1 MLRTRIAKRWMVLG
15 LVAVAGGIVSGGVVA
30 AQFAGLGER
39 ERLMAALAE
48 EPAIRVADIESAEGL
63 PARGVFLQ
71 STSTGHLCLW
81 DAPVATP
88 RARQG
93 GCNQSDDPL
102 GGRKMFISLSYEGG
116 PVVEKVSDARLIGLV
131 ARDVAS
137 VQVLMTD
144 GAVRNVPMKRAVAVS
159 SAAGSF
165 RAFGY
170 RFRTSDLGRGLGPT
184 AVLALDAS
192 GRELDRQTTGFGG

>member
-1 MLRTRIAKRWMVLG
+1 MPRARVARKWIL
-15 LVAVAGGIVSGGVVA
+15 LVTGVVAGGILASAVVA
-30 AQFAGLGER
+30 ARFAGGEH
-39 ERLMAALAE
+39 ENLMAAAAE
-48 EPAIRVADIESAEGL
+48 EPVVRVAEFEPSAGL
-63 PARGVFLQ
+63 PARGVFVQ

-81 DAPVATP
+81 DAPVASP

-93 GCNQSDDPL
+93 GCNRSDDPL

-116 PVVEKVSDARLIGLV
+116 PAAEQVSDARLIGLV
-131 ARDVAS
+131 GREVAS
-137 VQVLMTD
+137 VQVLMTN
-144 GAVRNVPMKRAVAVS
+144 GSVRTVPLKRAVAVS

-170 RFRTSDLGRGLGPT
+170 RFTAADLKRHLGPT

-192 GRELDRQTTGFGG
+192 GRELERQTTGFGG

>member
-1 MLRTRIAKRWMVLG
+1 MLKPRIAKRWMVLG
-15 LVAVAGGIVSGGVVA
+15 LVAVAGGILAGGVVA
-30 AQFAGLGER
+30 GQFAGLDER
-39 ERLMAALAE
+39 ERLMAASAE
-48 EPAIRVADIESAEGL
+48 EPAIRVADLESAEGL
-63 PARGVFLQ
+63 PTRGVFVQ

-93 GCNQSDDPL
+93 GCNRSDDPL

-116 PVVEKVSDARLIGLV
+116 PAAEKVSDARLIGLV

-137 VQVLMTD
+137 VQVLMTN
-144 GAVRNVPMKRAVAVS
+144 GAVRTIPMKHALAVS

-170 RFRTSDLGRGLGPT
+170 RFTTSDLGRGLGPT

>member
-1 MLRTRIAKRWMVLG
+1 MLRARIAKRWMVLG
-15 LVAVAGGIVSGGVVA
+15 LGVVAGGIRAGGVVA
-30 AQFAGLGER
+30 AQFAGVDEQ
-39 ERLMAALAE
+39 ERLAAASAQ
-48 EPAIRVADIESAEGL
+48 EPAIRVTDIESAPGL
-63 PARGVFLQ
+63 PARGVFVQ
-71 STSTGHLCLW
+71 PTSTGHLCLW

-93 GCNQSDDPL
+93 GCNRSDDPL

-116 PVVEKVSDARLIGLV
+116 PAAEQVSDARLIGLV

-137 VQVLMTD
+137 VQVLMTN
-144 GAVRNVPMKRAVAVS
+144 GAVRNIPMSRALAVS
-159 SAAGSF
+159 SAVGSL

-170 RFRTSDLGRGLGPT
+170 RFTAADLGRHLGPT

-192 GRELDRQTTGFGG
+192 GRELERQTTGFGG

>member
-1 MLRTRIAKRWMVLG
+1 MPRARVARKWIL
-15 LVAVAGGIVSGGVVA
+15 LVTGVVAGGILASAVVA
-30 AQFAGLGER
+30 ARFAGGEH
-39 ERLMAALAE
+39 ENLMAASAE
-48 EPAIRVADIESAEGL
+48 EPVVRVAEFEPSAGL
-63 PARGVFLQ
+63 PARGVFVQ

-81 DAPVATP
+81 DAPVASP

-93 GCNQSDDPL
+93 GCNRSDDPL

-116 PVVEKVSDARLIGLV
+116 PAAEQVSDARLIGLV
-131 ARDVAS
+131 GREVAS
-137 VQVLMTD
+137 VQVLMTN
-144 GAVRNVPMKRAVAVS
+144 GSVRTVPLKRAVAVS

-170 RFRTSDLGRGLGPT
+170 RFTAADLKRHLGPT

-192 GRELDRQTTGFGG
+192 GRELERQTTGFGG